1 MIHETW
7 KYADVHILAFSLAEG
22 NHMTTYPSIE
32 PDFSYQGEAAEAGS
46 VNPRIRSI
54 VLDIRAR
61 YGALRILGIGRGVQ
75 PLCYDLYHSGYS
87 VAGIET
93 DETDAACQAPSTPI
107 NRSCRRLIDSSP
119 IKDAPFDMA
128 ISIEFSEPSSMP
140 SVLIQLAAMK
150 LQYGGVLIL
159 SIPYSG
165 YLKNLLLTLR
175 EWLMPPYFIPWDGG
189 DIQRWSKKCLTT
201 LLEGYGFTVVEIIGV
216 RGSSLEWESLILV
229 ARKTGLKKS
238 VSDQK

>member
-1 MIHETW
+1 M
-7 KYADVHILAFSLAEG
+7 
-22 NHMTTYPSIE
+22 NTYPSVE
-32 PDFSYQGEAAEAGS
+32 PDLSNQDKAAEAGS

-61 YGALRILGIGRGVQ
+61 YGALRILGIGHDAQ
-75 PLCYDLYHSGYS
+75 LLCHDLHHAGYS
-87 VAGIET
+87 VASLYPEESATGRQEKS
-93 DETDAACQAPSTPI
+93 API
-107 NRSCRRLIDSSP
+107 NRSCRRLIDPSP

-128 ISIEFSEPSSMP
+128 VSIEFSEPSSMP

-150 LQYGGVLIL
+150 LQYGGVFIL

-165 YLKNLLLTLR
+165 YLKNLLLTMR
-175 EWLMPPYFIPWDGG
+175 EWLTPPYFTPWDRGY
-189 DIQRWSKKCLTT
+189 IQRWSQKCLTT

>member
-1 MIHETW
+1 
-7 KYADVHILAFSLAEG
+7 
-22 NHMTTYPSIE
+22 MTTYPSVE
-32 PDFSYQGEAAEAGS
+32 PDFSHQDKAAEAGS

-61 YGALRILGIGRGVQ
+61 YGALRILGIGRSVQ

-87 VAGIET
+87 VAGIEA
-93 DETDAACQAPSTPI
+93 DETNAVCQAPSAPI
-107 NRSCRRLIDSSP
+107 NRSFRRLIDSSP

-128 ISIEFSEPSSMP
+128 VSIEFSEPSSMP
-140 SVLIQLAAMK
+140 SALIKLAATK
-150 LQYGGVLIL
+150 LQYGGVFIL

-165 YLKNLLLTLR
+165 YLKNLLLTMR
-175 EWLMPPYFIPWDGG
+175 EWLTPPYFTPWDGG
-189 DIQRWSKKCLTT
+189 YIQRWSQKCLTS
-201 LLEGYGFTVVEIIGV
+201 LMESYGFTVVEIIGV

-229 ARKTGLKKS
+229 ARKTGLRKS

>member
-1 MIHETW
+1 M
-7 KYADVHILAFSLAEG
+7 
-22 NHMTTYPSIE
+22 NTYPSVE
-32 PDFSYQGEAAEAGS
+32 PDLSNQDKAAEAGS

-93 DETDAACQAPSTPI
+93 DAVCQSSSAPI
-107 NRSCRRLIDSSP
+107 NPSFRRLIDSSP

-140 SVLIQLAAMK
+140 SVLIQIAAIK
-150 LQYGGVLIL
+150 LMHGGVLIL

-175 EWLMPPYFIPWDGG
+175 KWLMPPYFMPWDGG
-189 DIQRWSKKCLTT
+189 YIQRWSKKCLTT

-216 RGSSLEWESLILV
+216 HGSSLEWESLILV